1 MLQDRLAVEED
12 YQLVAAADAV
22 LNDSKDLREIVQN
35 QRADKDEESDDQENR
50 RESSDRGT
58 PHLQSHLRSQVRA
71 QPAEQRPAKAFKKSG
86 RGRSGSM
93 QPQPQSPARQSQ
105 LDQPHSA
112 QPESDSH
119 LPEQRQST
127 TTASNQSTQQATAR
141 QEMPN
146 GHAQPAASLH
156 SRTLELASRPQVT
169 ELDTQNRETRM
180 CSWCP
185 TAAVLASG

>member
-12 YQLVAAADAV
+12 YQLVAAADAI
-22 LNDSKDLREIVQN
+22 LNDSKDLREIVQS

-50 RESSDRGT
+50 RESSERGT
-58 PHLQSHLRSQVRA
+58 LHLQSQPRSQVRA
-71 QPAEQRPAKAFKKSG
+71 QPAEQRPAKAFKKS

-93 QPQPQSPARQSQ
+93 QPQPHSPARQPQ
-105 LDQPHSA
+105 LDQPHPA

-127 TTASNQSTQQATAR
+127 ATASNQSTQQATAM

-146 GHAQPAASLH
+146 GHAQPAARPH
-156 SRTLELASRPQVT
+156 PRTLALASPPQVT